1 MGIEMKVSVFKMGI
15 SQRLWWSIVG
25 GLLTGVL
32 LALTLSAVPR
42 ESMAPKFSVPFVEND
57 YSKAL
62 ADAQTRNIPIFVD
75 MWAPW

>member
-1 MGIEMKVSVFKMGI
+1 MKVPVFRMGI
-15 SQRLWWSIVG
+15 SKQARRSSLGV
-25 GLLTGVL
+25 LLTGVS
-32 LALTLSAVPR
+32 LAATLGAVPQQ
-42 ESMAPKFSVPFVEND
+42 SMAPKFSVPFVEND